1 MSHQRYEL
9 LLQRSCRPGF
19 IPVNWIAAASKLYS
33 HSMAFLG
40 REWGWKKRLEKSS
53 PWECRR
59 EAVRSYMW
67 LLVPL
72 GWGSLRKEGFPSA
85 DLMVGL
91 VLSLPAAA
99 ENRHPHAPEP
109 PGNDLSSSPLGKR
122 CMRETL
128 SSLML
133 EEPHAIC
140 LGPAALAVA
149 GTPCE
154 KLWWERVGRH
164 CLHRVRC
171 HQNQREMETPQFA
184 AE

>member
-1 MSHQRYEL
+1 MLHQRYEL

-19 IPVNWIAAASKLYS
+19 IPANWITAASELYS

-40 REWGWKKRLEKSS
+40 REWGWKERLEKSS
-53 PWECRR
+53 PWECKR
-59 EAVRSYMW
+59 EAVRSCMW
-67 LLVPL
+67 PLVPF
-72 GWGSLRKEGFPSA
+72 GWGSLRKEGFPSP
-85 DLMVGL
+85 DLMVRL

-109 PGNDLSSSPLGKR
+109 PGNDLSSSPLGRR
-122 CMRETL
+122 CMTETL
-128 SSLML
+128 SSLIL
-133 EEPHAIC
+133 EEPHAFC
-140 LGPAALAVA
+140 LGPTAMAVA
-149 GTPCE
+149 GTTCE

-171 HQNQREMETPQFA
+171 HQNQCEMETPQFA